1 MGVVM
6 AFQVKLVVR
15 AGFLASLLAGGATT
29 LVHAATADEELNALA
44 DEVVAQALA
53 DDPRVGY
60 LSGLPVT
67 DHSRFADRSPE
78 ARAAFEALQ
87 EANRATLQA
96 IDQASLSTTGQ
107 ATYAVL
113 KEQLEAELQ
122 LRVCNRFDWD
132 VNHFSGWQSDLA
144 VIAGSQP
151 VETEEERAQAL
162 KRWSTLLQFVDM
174 EIANL
179 RRGLER
185 GYAAPKS
192 VVNRVIEQM
201 VGLAGMPPEKS
212 PLYSPADRAKD
223 TTFETSYRNVLAETV
238 NPALARYGAFLKTEY
253 LGKAR
258 DSVAIYELPN
268 GPACYQAYLRYFT
281 TLSRTPQEVFDLG
294 SKTVAA
300 NTADVLALGKKLFG
314 LDDFIAIVE
323 ASKGRA
329 ENKFKSKD
337 ELLAFSRELLVKAKE
352 KTATLVSQMPQQDAV
367 VEPQHDFEE
376 QAGVSSH
383 YEPNPDVTKPGIY
396 RIQLG
401 NWATQTRGQASIT
414 VVHESWPG
422 HHLQIALARE
432 LIPDATIFK
441 IAFNSA
447 YIEGWARY
455 AEMMAEEAGIYD
467 GDDARITRR
476 IWPARGMVVDPG
488 LHALGWSRQ
497 QAVDYLVSTGR
508 FTAKTADDMVDRIA
522 VMPGQLTSYDS
533 GGLEIKALRAE
544 AMAALGEKFNL
555 AAFNRTVLEM
565 GVLPLSALRAHVE
578 AWIAKTKSE

>member
-1 MGVVM
+1 
-6 AFQVKLVVR
+6 
-15 AGFLASLLAGGATT
+15 
-29 LVHAATADEELNALA
+29 
-44 DEVVAQALA
+44 
-53 DDPRVGY
+53 
-60 LSGLPVT
+60 
-67 DHSRFADRSPE
+67 
-78 ARAAFEALQ
+78 
-87 EANRATLQA
+87 
-96 IDQASLSTTGQ
+96 
-107 ATYAVL
+107 
-113 KEQLEAELQ
+113 
-122 LRVCNRFDWD
+122 
-132 VNHFSGWQSDLA
+132 
-144 VIAGSQP
+144 
-151 VETEEERAQAL
+151 
-162 KRWSTLLQFVDM
+162 
-174 EIANL
+174 
-179 RRGLER
+179 
-185 GYAAPKS
+185 
-192 VVNRVIEQM
+192 
-201 VGLAGMPPEKS
+201 
-212 PLYSPADRAKD
+212 
-223 TTFETSYRNVLAETV
+223 
-238 NPALARYGAFLKTEY
+238 
-253 LGKAR
+253 
-258 DSVAIYELPN
+258 
-268 GPACYQAYLRYFT
+268 
-281 TLSRTPQEVFDLG
+281 
-294 SKTVAA
+294 
-300 NTADVLALGKKLFG
+300 
-314 LDDFIAIVE
+314 
-323 ASKGRA
+323 
-329 ENKFKSKD
+329 
-337 ELLAFSRELLVKAKE
+337 
-352 KTATLVSQMPQQDAV
+352 MPQQDAV